1 MSASGAI
8 ATAATHGARHSECVA
23 DRQTWQVA
31 CQVAV
36 RKGLLSAAQQRRRRR
51 PFNLFNLSTL
61 STFQPFY
68 SKLPFYFTPPSRCL
82 SLRQR
87 RKQALVLVSALV
99 GG

>member
-1 MSASGAI
+1 MRMSASGAI
-8 ATAATHGARHSECVA
+8 ATAATHGARHSECVAECA

-51 PFNLFNLSTL
+51 PFNLFNLSNL

-68 SKLPFYFTPPSRCL
+68 SEASLLFYTA
-82 SLRQR
+82 Q
-87 RKQALVLVSALV
+87 
-99 GG
+99 